1 MSTGAEPVVGAEE
14 YRSFR
19 ERGGVVD
26 LAARVKLLFKGAD
39 RVRYING
46 QVTANIATAKRP
58 SVTPACVTS
67 AKGKLCADVLVSI
80 GPSGVLVDADP
91 AVSALL
97 PVRMERYIIA
107 DDVTME
113 DATESIAILHFI
125 GVKPEELPEE
135 VRNGLLSSNRF
146 GIAGFDFFPPFRS
159 DVPPLWKKITAHVPV
174 LSETLLDLVRIEHGV
189 PRWGRELDENTLPH
203 EAGLERTHVDFHK
216 GCYIGQE
223 VISRLRSVGHVNRAL
238 RGFVATNGVA
248 LVPGARIFAPADAAR
263 IGDAVNPARELGRI
277 TSSAF
282 SFALDRHIALG
293 YLRTDAAGGEFLAA
307 APGAP
312 DAPVRIAPH
321 TLPFVP

>member
-14 YRSFR
+14 YRSFH

-46 QVTANIATAKRP
+46 QVTANIAAAKSP
-58 SVTPACVTS
+58 SVTPACVTT
-67 AKGKLCADVLVSI
+67 AKGKLCADVFVGI

-91 AVSALL
+91 AVAALL

-107 DDVTME
+107 DDVAME
-113 DATESIAILHFI
+113 DATEGIAILHFI
-125 GVKPEELPEE
+125 GVKPEALPEE
-135 VRNGLLSSNRF
+135 IRAGLLPSNRF
-146 GIAGFDFFPPFRS
+146 GIAGFDFFPPFRN
-159 DVPPLWKKITAHVPV
+159 DLPPLWAKITAAVPV
-174 LSETLLDLVRIEHGV
+174 LSEALLDLIRIEHGV

-203 EAGLERTHVDFHK
+203 EAGLDRTHVDFHK

-223 VISRLRSVGHVNRAL
+223 VISRLRSVGHVNRSL
-238 RGFVATNGVA
+238 RGFVSADGAPLT
-248 LVPGARIFAPADAAR
+248 PGARIFSAADAAR
-263 IGDAVNPARELGRI
+263 IGDAANPARELGRI
-277 TSSAF
+277 TSAAF

-293 YLRTDAAGGEFLAA
+293 YLRNDAAGGDFLAV
-307 APGAP
+307 AP
-312 DAPVRIAPH
+312 DAPNAPVRVAPH